1 MNGIVIDNR
10 FIYRVFC
17 CVILN
22 LHCDHV
28 NGATWLGYQFALFIT
43 ANGLSRHLCIQLR
56 AS

>member
-1 MNGIVIDNR
+1 MESLLTIALSKEVL
-10 FIYRVFC
+10 C

-56 AS
+56 TS

>member
-1 MNGIVIDNR
+1 
-10 FIYRVFC
+10 
-17 CVILN
+17 VILN